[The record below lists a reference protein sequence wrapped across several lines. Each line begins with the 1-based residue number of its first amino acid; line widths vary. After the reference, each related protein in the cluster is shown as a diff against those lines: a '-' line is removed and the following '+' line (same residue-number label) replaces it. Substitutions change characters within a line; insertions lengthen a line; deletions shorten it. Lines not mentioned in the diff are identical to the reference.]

1 MSKINELR
9 QKRGE
14 MWDQAKAFAKE
25 HENEKGLLNPEDN
38 AEYQRML
45 QEVEDMGAAIDR
57 EERAAELDRELNTPT
72 NTPLTSRPEQ
82 ATAART
88 GTASNE
94 YKNAF
99 WNMVRKRNGL
109 NSAVN
114 ALQVG
119 TDSEGGYLVPDEYE
133 RRLIDSLAD
142 ANVLRELCTIIRTE
156 NGDRRIPL
164 VTGHGTAAWVEE
176 EGLIPESDDT
186 FGMIALGAHKVA
198 TIIKVS
204 DELLQDSVFDVEG
217 YITKQFGQR
226 IGGAEEIA
234 FLTGDGVAKPTGL
247 LHETNGAQVGVTTAG
262 ASITTDD
269 LLDLVHSVREV
280 YRHKAV
286 FLMNDSTKKAIRKL
300 KDGNGR
306 PLWDPSVR
314 EGDPDVLLGHRVI
327 HCAAMPDIGAG
338 AKPILFGDFTG
349 YWIADRQG
357 RSFQRLNEL
366 YASTGQIG
374 FKATQRVDGRLVEPE
389 KIKCLQVKA

>member
-1 MSKINELR
+1 MSKIAEMR

-14 MWDQAKAFAKE
+14 MWDKAKTFLHE
-25 HENEKGLLNPEDN
+25 HTDENGMMN
-38 AEYQRML
+38 AEDAAEYERME
-45 QEVEDMGAAIDR
+45 QEIDNYGAAIDR
-57 EERAAELDRELNTPT
+57 EERAERLERELNAPT
-72 NTPLTSRPEQ
+72 SKTLSSRPEQ
-82 ATAART
+82 TPAART

-94 YKNAF
+94 YKAAF
-99 WNMVRKRNGL
+99 WNMVRKRNGI
-109 NSAVN
+109 NTAIN

-119 TDSEGGYLVPDEYE
+119 NDSEGGYLVPDEYE
-133 RRLIDSLAD
+133 HRLIDSLAD
-142 ANVLRELCTIIRTE
+142 ANVLRDLCTIIRTE

-247 LHETNGAQVGVTTAG
+247 LHETNGAQVGVTTSG
-262 ASITTDD
+262 VSISTDD

-366 YASTGQIG
+366 YASSGQIG

>member
-1 MSKINELR
+1 MSKIAEMR

-14 MWDQAKAFAKE
+14 MWDKAKTFLHE
-25 HENEKGLLNPEDN
+25 HTDENGMMN
-38 AEYQRML
+38 AEDAAEYERME
-45 QEVEDMGAAIDR
+45 QEIDNYGAAIDR
-57 EERAAELDRELNTPT
+57 EERAERLERELNAPT
-72 NTPLTSRPEQ
+72 SKTLSSRPEQ
-82 ATAART
+82 TPAARI

-94 YKNAF
+94 YKTAF
-99 WNMVRKRNGL
+99 WNMVRKRNGI
-109 NSAVN
+109 NTAIN

-133 RRLIDSLAD
+133 RRLIESLAD
-142 ANVLRELCTIIRTE
+142 ANVLRGLCTTIRTE

-176 EGLIPESDDT
+176 EGIIPESDDT

-204 DELLQDSVFDVEG
+204 DELLQDSVFDVES

-247 LHETNGAQVGVTTAG
+247 LHDTNGAQVGVTTAG

>member
-1 MSKINELR
+1 MSKIAEMR

-14 MWDQAKAFAKE
+14 MWDKAKTFLHE
-25 HENEKGLLNPEDN
+25 HTDENGMMN
-38 AEYQRML
+38 AEDAAEYERME
-45 QEVEDMGAAIDR
+45 QEIDNYGAAIDR
-57 EERAAELDRELNTPT
+57 EERAERMERELNAPT
-72 NTPLTSRPEQ
+72 SKTLSSRPEQ
-82 ATAART
+82 TPAARI

-94 YKNAF
+94 YKTAF
-99 WNMVRKRNGL
+99 WNMVRKRNGI
-109 NSAVN
+109 NTAIN

-133 RRLIDSLAD
+133 RRLIESLAD
-142 ANVLRELCTIIRTE
+142 ANVLRGLCTTIRTE

-176 EGLIPESDDT
+176 EGIIPESDDT

-204 DELLQDSVFDVEG
+204 DELLQDSVFDVES

-247 LHETNGAQVGVTTAG
+247 LHDTNGAQVGVTTAG

-338 AKPILFGDFTG
+338 AKPVLFGDFTG

-366 YASTGQIG
+366 YASTGQVG
-374 FKATQRVDGRLVEPE
+374 FRATQRVDGRLVEPE
-389 KIKCLQVKA
+389 KIKCLQIKA

>member
-14 MWDQAKAFAKE
+14 AWDKAKTFAKE
-25 HENEKGLLNPEDN
+25 HENEKGILSPEN
-38 AEYQRML
+38 RAEYDRML

-57 EERAAELDRELNTPT
+57 EERAAELDRELNAPT
-72 NTPLTSRPEQ
+72 NMPLTSRPEQ
-82 ATAART
+82 APVARI

-94 YKNAF
+94 YKAAF
-99 WNMVRKRNGL
+99 WNMMRKRNGI
-109 NSAVN
+109 NTAIN

-133 RRLIDSLAD
+133 HRLIDSLAD

>member
-14 MWDQAKAFAKE
+14 IWDKAKTFAKE
-25 HENEKGLLNPEDN
+25 HEDEMGRMN
-38 AEYQRML
+38 AENLAIYQQML
-45 QEVEDMGAAIDR
+45 QEVDDLGAVIDR

-82 ATAART
+82 TPVART
-88 GTASNE
+88 GTASHE
-94 YKNAF
+94 YKTAF

-109 NSAVN
+109 NTAIN

-142 ANVLRELCTIIRTE
+142 ANVLRGLCTTIRTE

-204 DELLQDSVFDVEG
+204 DELLQDSVFDLEG
-217 YITKQFGQR
+217 YISTQFGRR
-226 IGGAEEIA
+226 IGSAEEIA

-247 LHETNGAQVGVTTAG
+247 LHETNGAEVGVTTAG
-262 ASITTDD
+262 ASITVDD

-306 PLWDPSVR
+306 PLWDPSVK

-366 YASTGQIG
+366 YAATGQVG
-374 FKATQRVDGRLVEPE
+374 FRATQRVDGRLVEPE
-389 KIKCLQVKA
+389 KIKCLQIKA

>member
-1 MSKINELR
+1 MSKIAEMR

-14 MWDQAKAFAKE
+14 MWDKAKTFLHE
-25 HENEKGLLNPEDN
+25 HTDENGMMN
-38 AEYQRML
+38 AEDAAEYERME
-45 QEVEDMGAAIDR
+45 QEIDNYGAAIDR
-57 EERAAELDRELNTPT
+57 EERAERLERELNAPT
-72 NTPLTSRPEQ
+72 SKTLSSRPEQ
-82 ATAART
+82 TPAART

-94 YKNAF
+94 YKAAF
-99 WNMVRKRNGL
+99 WNMVRKRNGI
-109 NSAVN
+109 NTAIN

-133 RRLIDSLAD
+133 RRLIESLAD
-142 ANVLRELCTIIRTE
+142 ANVLRGLCTTIRTE

-176 EGLIPESDDT
+176 EGIIPESDDT

-204 DELLQDSVFDVEG
+204 DELLQDSVFDVES

-247 LHETNGAQVGVTTAG
+247 LHDTNGAQVGVTTAG

-338 AKPILFGDFTG
+338 TKPVLFGDFTG

-366 YASTGQIG
+366 YASTGQVG
-374 FKATQRVDGRLVEPE
+374 FRATQRVDGRLVEPE
-389 KIKCLQVKA
+389 KIKCLQIKA

>member
-1 MSKINELR
+1 MSKITELR

-14 MWDQAKAFAKE
+14 IWDKAKAFVRE
-25 HENEKGLLNPEDN
+25 HQTENGTLSMEDN
-38 AEYQRML
+38 ATYERML
-45 QEVEDMGAAIDR
+45 QEVDDLGNAITR
-57 EERAAELDRELNTPT
+57 EERAAELDRELNAPV

-82 ATAART
+82 TPATRT

-94 YKNAF
+94 YKTAF
-99 WNMVRKRNGL
+99 WNMVRRRNGL
-109 NSAVN
+109 NSAIN

-133 RRLIDSLAD
+133 HRLIDSLAD
-142 ANVLRELCTIIRTE
+142 ANVLRGLCTTIRTE
-156 NGDRRIPL
+156 TGDRRIPL
-164 VTGHGTAAWVEE
+164 ATSHGSAAWVEE
-176 EGLIPESDDT
+176 EGVIPESDDS

-204 DELLQDSVFDVEG
+204 DELLQDSVFDLEG
-217 YITKQFGQR
+217 YISTQFGRR
-226 IGGAEEIA
+226 IGSAEEIA

-247 LHETNGAQVGVTTAG
+247 LHETNGAEVGVTTAG
-262 ASITTDD
+262 ASITVDD
-269 LLDLVHSVREV
+269 LLDLVYSVREV
-280 YRHKAV
+280 YRNKAV
-286 FLMNDSTKKAIRKL
+286 FLMNESTKKAIRKL

-306 PLWDPSVR
+306 PLWDPSVK

-357 RSFQRLNEL
+357 RSFHRLNEL
-366 YASTGQIG
+366 YAATGQVG
-374 FKATQRVDGRLVEPE
+374 FRATQRVDGSLVETE
-389 KIKCLQVKA
+389 KIKCLQIKA

>member
-1 MSKINELR
+1 MSMINELR

-14 MWDQAKAFAKE
+14 MWDKAKAFAKE
-25 HENEKGLLNPEDN
+25 HANEKGMLNPEDS

-45 QEVEDMGAAIDR
+45 QEVEDMGVIIER

-82 ATAART
+82 APVART

-94 YKNAF
+94 YKTAF

-142 ANVLRELCTIIRTE
+142 ANVLRGLCTTIRTE
-156 NGDRRIPL
+156 TGDRRIPL
-164 VTGHGTAAWVEE
+164 ATTHGSAAWVEE
-176 EGLIPESDDT
+176 EGVIPESDDS

-204 DELLQDSVFDVEG
+204 DELLQDSVFDLEG
-217 YITKQFGQR
+217 YISTQFGRR

-247 LHETNGAQVGVTTAG
+247 LHETNGAEVGVTTAG
-262 ASITTDD
+262 ASITVDD

-286 FLMNDSTKKAIRKL
+286 FLMNDSTKKALRKL

-306 PLWDPSVR
+306 FLWDPSVK

-338 AKPILFGDFTG
+338 AKPILFGDFSG

-366 YASTGQIG
+366 YAANGQVG
-374 FKATQRVDGRLVEPE
+374 FRATQRVDGRLVEHE
-389 KIKCLQVKA
+389 KIKCLQIKA

>member
-14 MWDQAKAFAKE
+14 IWDKAKTFAKE
-25 HENEKGLLNPEDN
+25 HEDEMGRMN
-38 AEYQRML
+38 AENLAIYQQML
-45 QEVEDMGAAIDR
+45 QEVDDLGAVIDR

-82 ATAART
+82 APVART

-94 YKNAF
+94 YKTAF

-109 NSAVN
+109 NTAIN

-133 RRLIDSLAD
+133 HRLIDSLAD

-204 DELLQDSVFDVEG
+204 DELLQDSVFDVEA

-247 LHETNGAQVGVTTAG
+247 LHETNGAQVGVTTAT

-366 YASTGQIG
+366 YASSGQIG

>member
-1 MSKINELR
+1 MSKIAEMR

-14 MWDQAKAFAKE
+14 MWDKAKTFLHE
-25 HENEKGLLNPEDN
+25 HTDENGMMN
-38 AEYQRML
+38 AEDAAEYERME
-45 QEVEDMGAAIDR
+45 QEIDNYGAAIDR
-57 EERAAELDRELNTPT
+57 EERAERLERELNAPT
-72 NTPLTSRPEQ
+72 SKTLSSRPEQ
-82 ATAART
+82 TPAART

-94 YKNAF
+94 YKAAF
-99 WNMVRKRNGL
+99 WNMVRKRNGI
-109 NSAVN
+109 NTAIN

-133 RRLIDSLAD
+133 RRLIESLAD
-142 ANVLRELCTIIRTE
+142 ANVLRGLCTTIRTE

-176 EGLIPESDDT
+176 EGIIPESDDT

-204 DELLQDSVFDVEG
+204 DELLQDSVFDVES

-247 LHETNGAQVGVTTAG
+247 LHDTNGAQVGVTTAG

-338 AKPILFGDFTG
+338 AKPVLFGDFTG

-366 YASTGQIG
+366 YASTGQVG
-374 FKATQRVDGRLVEPE
+374 FRATQRVDGRLVEPE
-389 KIKCLQVKA
+389 KIKCLQIKA

>member
-1 MSKINELR
+1 MSKITELR

-14 MWDQAKAFAKE
+14 IWDQAKAFVRE
-25 HENEKGLLNPEDN
+25 HQTENGTLSMEDN
-38 AEYQRML
+38 ATYERML
-45 QEVEDMGAAIDR
+45 QEVDDLGNAITR
-57 EERAAELDRELNTPT
+57 EERAAELDRELNAPT

-82 ATAART
+82 APVSRT

-94 YKNAF
+94 YKTAF
-99 WNMVRKRNGL
+99 WNMIRRRNGL
-109 NSAVN
+109 NGAIN

-133 RRLIDSLAD
+133 RRLIESVAD
-142 ANVLRELCTIIRTE
+142 ANVLRGLCTTIRTE
-156 NGDRRIPL
+156 SGDRRIPL

-176 EGLIPESDDT
+176 EGIIPESDDT

-247 LHETNGAQVGVTTAG
+247 LHETNGAQVGVTTTT

-286 FLMNDSTKKAIRKL
+286 FLMNDNTKKAIRKL

-366 YASTGQIG
+366 YASTGQVG
-374 FKATQRVDGRLVEPE
+374 FRATQRVDGRLVEPE
-389 KIKCLQVKA
+389 KIKCLQIKA

>member
-1 MSKINELR
+1 MSKITELR

-14 MWDQAKAFAKE
+14 IWDQAKAFVRE
-25 HENEKGLLNPEDN
+25 HQTENGTLSMEDN
-38 AEYQRML
+38 ATYERML
-45 QEVEDMGAAIDR
+45 QEVDDLGNAITR
-57 EERAAELDRELNTPT
+57 EERAAELDRELNAPT

-82 ATAART
+82 APIART

-94 YKNAF
+94 YKTAF
-99 WNMVRKRNGL
+99 WNMIRKRNGI
-109 NSAVN
+109 NTAIN

-142 ANVLRELCTIIRTE
+142 ANVLRGLCTTIRTE
-156 NGDRRIPL
+156 YGDRRIPL

-176 EGLIPESDDT
+176 EGIIPESDDS

-217 YITKQFGQR
+217 YITKQFAQR

-247 LHETNGAQVGVTTAG
+247 LHETNGAEVGVTTAG

-269 LLDLVHSVREV
+269 LLDLIHSVREV
-280 YRHKAV
+280 YRNKAV
-286 FLMNDSTKKAIRKL
+286 FLMNDSTKKALRKL
-300 KDGNGR
+300 KDGNGQY
-306 PLWDPSVR
+306 LWEKNTK
-314 EGDPDVLLGHRVI
+314 EGTPDTLLGHRVI

-338 AKPILFGDFTG
+338 AKPILFGDFSG

-357 RSFQRLNEL
+357 RTFQRLNEL

-374 FKATQRVDGRLVEPE
+374 FRATQRVDGRLVESE

>member
-14 MWDQAKAFAKE
+14 IWDKAKAFAKE
-25 HENEKGLLNPEDN
+25 HEDEMGRMN
-38 AEYQRML
+38 AENLATYQEML
-45 QEVEDMGAAIDR
+45 QEVDDLGAAIDR

-82 ATAART
+82 APVART

-94 YKNAF
+94 YKTAF

-133 RRLIDSLAD
+133 RRLIESVAD
-142 ANVLRELCTIIRTE
+142 ANVLRGLCTTIRTD

-164 VTGHGTAAWVEE
+164 VIGHGTAAWVEE

-204 DELLQDSVFDVEG
+204 DELLQDSVFDVEA
-217 YITKQFGQR
+217 YISKQFGQR

-247 LHETNGAQVGVTTAG
+247 LHETNGAEVGVTTST

-366 YASTGQIG
+366 YAATGQVG
-374 FKATQRVDGRLVEPE
+374 FRATQRVDGRLVEPE
-389 KIKCLQVKA
+389 KIKCLQIKA